1 MDKVVI
7 IIHILGGLEA
17 TMTALSGLQ
26 PPRFLHIYNFQ
37 ITILLS
43 LKSKEDLED
52 YQQLHPHSIDLYN
65 DI

>member
-17 TMTALSGLQ
+17 TMTALSGIQ

-37 ITILLS
+37 ITLLLL
-43 LKSKEDLED
+43 LKSKEDSED
-52 YQQLHPHSIDLYN
+52 HQQLHPHSIYLYS